1 MTLNTSDLVVN
12 SLQFIVHVLA
22 AAVAAES
29 VWLLIYFFAKKC
41 ERYIACISLAK
52 SVKKQKAEEQ
62 NPRPFVNVNM
72 FYRTAVR
79 QISAPSICNLTP
91 AEYVEYSNII
101 PIFYVI

>member
-1 MTLNTSDLVVN
+1 MALNTSDLVVN

-41 ERYIACISLAK
+41 ERYIACKPSIER
-52 SVKKQKAEEQ
+52 KKQKAEEQ

-72 FYRTAVR
+72 FYRTAAR

>member
-41 ERYIACISLAK
+41 ERYIACSISLA
-52 SVKKQKAEEQ
+52 
-62 NPRPFVNVNM
+62 
-72 FYRTAVR
+72 
-79 QISAPSICNLTP
+79 
-91 AEYVEYSNII
+91 
-101 PIFYVI
+101 